1 MRQANVTWLLL
12 FISAVMA
19 VVGIAAYRSGVSDYV
34 VFYSYGAMWICLYV
48 TTSFAS
54 SPRAVRSADDDSAP
68 DADEMRGRA
77 RADSFDPAR

>member
-1 MRQANVTWLLL
+1 
-12 FISAVMA
+12 
-19 VVGIAAYRSGVSDYV
+19 

-68 DADEMRGRA
+68 GADEMRGRA